1 MDHLRN
7 IILSSFILLA
17 GCMSVRVYTES
28 KEGFYL
34 NDYTT
39 YKYNEDH
46 YNLGDTNLRMNQEL
60 AYFKDRFDEKLQLNG
75 LHIAEE
81 PELLLNLDVV
91 YVERRQ
97 TRSGGDPGY
106 DKNYAGDIRP
116 DRNRVEFVTVN
127 YEIETLTVEFVDVR
141 KNEIVFHGNAFGMD
155 AKNDRKI
162 KERIDATVGEM
173 FLEIPKK

>member
-1 MDHLRN
+1 
-7 IILSSFILLA
+7 
-17 GCMSVRVYTES
+17 MSVRVHTES

-34 NDYTT
+34 NDFTT

-46 YNLGDTNLRMNQEL
+46 YNLGDTNLLVNQEL

-91 YVERRQ
+91 FVEHRK

-127 YEIETLTVEFVDVR
+127 YEIGTLTVEFVDVR
-141 KNEIVFHGNAFGMD
+141 KNEIVFYGNAIGLD
-155 AKNDRKI
+155 AKNDLKI
-162 KERIDATVGEM
+162 KKRMEETVGEM
-173 FLEIPKK
+173 FLDMPKK